1 MEKVWGGSLLTP
13 NGTFCHLQLCLHNSG
28 FTPPCSHALLRWFSP
43 FLRIPHFCWRSVC
56 CDAGGFLLCSLP
68 CSVPSIPTCIGETVA
83 VPACRWLRNW
93 SMTGVMCM
101 HVISALPELKSQ
113 RQENCQEWK
122 RLAWATVTI
131 HLQKPKLEEKTKQD
145 IQTNKQNPL
154 FANHRAGW
162 VPVHLSA
169 ADLGCGFLFASPCV
183 VECLRC
189 VSR

>member
-1 MEKVWGGSLLTP
+1 MEKVCGGAASLPQMELSVTCSCVSTTLDSP
-13 NGTFCHLQLCLHNSG
+13 LH
-28 FTPPCSHALLRWFSP
+28 AAILLRWFSP

-56 CDAGGFLLCSLP
+56 CDAGEFLLCSLP

-83 VPACRWLRNW
+83 VPACRWHRNW